1 MKKSNVSYY
10 DSLKVIPKLEGL
22 EGIDNYGCLS
32 YNKKE
37 MIDIMVENIEWIIND
52 DKECTKDNF
61 LDRYYFEYKI
71 FIIPSE
77 HYEFENREELLKY
90 CKDMIPSLNKDNLY
104 DFLLSISDFATET
117 YDYNGNLMYGT
128 ICIDDLGIDPEIY
141 MTENDRGLPGD
152 KFKDGDIVVRKNYPD
167 DLYKVIFIYDD
178 DFIHPEFPIHYAGSA
193 IIAPLREYKDED
205 ELSMN
210 TIRYSRTE
218 LIKV

>member
-1 MKKSNVSYY
+1 MKKTKIAYYSSLIITPKKNVNEQE
-10 DSLKVIPKLEGL
+10 K
-22 EGIDNYGCLS
+22 YGSLS
-32 YNKKE
+32 YNKQE
-37 MIDIMVENIEWIIND
+37 AIESLISIIND
-52 DKECTKDNF
+52 TLEYDKCTKDKF
-61 LDRYYFEYKI
+61 EDEYYYEFELY
-71 FIIPSE
+71 IIPSE

-167 DLYKVIFIYDD
+167 DLYKIIFIYDD